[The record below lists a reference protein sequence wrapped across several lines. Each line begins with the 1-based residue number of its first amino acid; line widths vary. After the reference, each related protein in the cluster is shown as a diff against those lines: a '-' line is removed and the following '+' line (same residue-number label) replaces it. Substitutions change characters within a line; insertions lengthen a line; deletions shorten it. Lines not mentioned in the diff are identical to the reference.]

1 MYAPH
6 WTVLP
11 NLGMDAIGAALL
23 RIGTA
28 RYLDDWRA
36 SFDYVLLIDR
46 EASMPTPHGLMP
58 VYHGSYAQLFR
69 IDRCI
74 ASGEGRS
81 GPFHGASATLTGA
94 IPNKSRN

>member
-1 MYAPH
+1 MLGHPDDAALSQMYAPH

-36 SFDYVLLIDR
+36 SFDYVLLVDP
-46 EASMPTPHGLMP
+46 EASMPTPH
-58 VYHGSYAQLFR
+58 
-69 IDRCI
+69 
-74 ASGEGRS
+74 RS
-81 GPFHGASATLTGA
+81 CRFIKAAMRSFFESIVA
-94 IPNKSRN
+94 

>member
-36 SFDYVLLIDR
+36 SFDYVQLVDP
-46 EASMPTPHGLMP
+46 EASMPTAHRSCRFIKAAMRSFF
-58 VYHGSYAQLFR
+58 V
-69 IDRCI
+69 